1 MRVGFA
7 GVGRMGQPVCA
18 NLVRAGYVVTAGDVR
33 AELES
38 MVAGWGGASAEVAAE
53 AEVLITM
60 LPAPRNCT
68 MSCSC
73 PAVRW
78 QPCPAATWI
87 DMTSTSPTAGKL
99 LAEAAEARRIGVL
112 DAPVG
117 GGIPAAEAG
126 TLQMFVGRDAERRNP
141 SRQGTIRR
149 TPRYWEIPQRP
160 AQTPGLTG
168 LDAAK
173 PRTPGTLA
181 TSPA

>member
-1 MRVGFA
+1 
-7 GVGRMGQPVCA
+7 
-18 NLVRAGYVVTAGDVR
+18 
-33 AELES
+33 
-38 MVAGWGGASAEVAAE
+38 
-53 AEVLITM
+53 
-60 LPAPRNCT
+60 

-73 PAVRW
+73 PAVRG
-78 QPCPAATWI
+78 QPAPAAAWI

-117 GGIPAAEAG
+117 GGIPAAVAG
-126 TLQMFVGRDAERRNP
+126 TLQMFVGGDAERRNP

-149 TPRYWEIPQRP
+149 TPRCWEIPQRP

>member
-1 MRVGFA
+1 
-7 GVGRMGQPVCA
+7 
-18 NLVRAGYVVTAGDVR
+18 
-33 AELES
+33 
-38 MVAGWGGASAEVAAE
+38 
-53 AEVLITM
+53 
-60 LPAPRNCT
+60 

-78 QPCPAATWI
+78 QPCPDGHLDRDDQHVT
-87 DMTSTSPTAGKL
+87 DRGKL

-112 DAPVG
+112 DAHVG
-117 GGIPAAEAG
+117 GRIPVAEAG
-126 TLQMFVGRDAERRNP
+126 TLQMFVGGDAERRNP